1 MLVTLLDTFE
11 ILWSGQISQINEFSH
26 KPEFHIRTL
35 VFCHSVEWL
44 VLLPGEFWTE
54 CYAFCTWV
62 LFLDLFGNVLGVQKH
77 PTRILIVRNTRES
90 ILSLFRMR
98 IWKSCENKFGL
109 STFYPGMKYRLFML
123 LLQPP
128 YVSTSAVK
136 IWGKNIRPIL
146 RCNCYK
152 LCYENQL
159 KSCARNTFGHSTFY
173 LSVKYRLFMLLLQP
187 PCVSTSAVKIWAKNI
202 RPILRCNCYKIVLW
216 SWHIILTE
224 KHDLDLKV
232 WLRSVS
238 APDPTTMTYYFIALP
253 T

>member
-1 MLVTLLDTFE
+1 MLVSLLDTFE

-54 CYAFCTWV
+54 WYAFCTCV
-62 LFLDLFGNVLGVQKH
+62 LFLDLFGNVLGIRYIKQASWWSGVLEN
-77 PTRILIVRNTRES
+77 PSFRCSEWES
-90 ILSLFRMR
+90 G
-98 IWKSCENKFGL
+98 KSCENKFGL

-136 IWGKNIRPIL
+136 IWAKNIRPIL

-152 LCYENQL
+152 LCNENQL
-159 KSCARNTFGHSTFY
+159 EIVCSKYVWPLNF
-173 LSVKYRLFMLLLQP
+173 LS
-187 PCVSTSAVKIWAKNI
+187 
-202 RPILRCNCYKIVLW
+202 
-216 SWHIILTE
+216 
-224 KHDLDLKV
+224 
-232 WLRSVS
+232 
-238 APDPTTMTYYFIALP
+238 
-253 T
+253 